1 MNGKRFFATVSGLVL
16 VLAMGS
22 PVLAASSEKAE
33 PSHKVV
39 KVATKAKKQAPRL
52 HTFTGEVASVD
63 QTANTVTVKSKTR
76 KGKELTLG
84 AKVND
89 KTVIKSGKAT
99 KTLADLKAGD
109 KVSVKYRRTAEG
121 DVASS
126 ILIRSMSK

>member
-1 MNGKRFFATVSGLVL
+1 MNGKRFFATVSGLAL

-22 PVLAASSEKAE
+22 PVLASTDKAQSRPE
-33 PSHKVV
+33 IVQVAAKSKRPTQKVR
-39 KVATKAKKQAPRL
+39 TIS
-52 HTFTGEVASVD
+52 GEVASVD

>member
-1 MNGKRFFATVSGLVL
+1 MNGKRILATVSGLVL
-16 VLAMGS
+16 ILAMGS
-22 PVLAASSEKAE
+22 PVLASTDKAQSRPE
-33 PSHKVV
+33 IVQVAAKSKRPAQKV
-39 KVATKAKKQAPRL
+39 R
-52 HTFTGEVASVD
+52 TFTGEVASVD